1 MSESSNRA
9 AFRGRRSAAGFTLF
23 ELMIAVAIV
32 AILAAMAFPSYRDFS
47 QRMNVTNSTNQ
58 LVGALNTA
66 RSEAVKRGR
75 QVAVIANGGDWS
87 RGWQIV
93 AGKATAAGTVTPPV
107 SPGATSAAC
116 KAYMDLDGVTPLCPR
131 FDGPLPDRYTL
142 LAKGAGTGAS
152 DTQIVFG
159 GSGALVPAT
168 VTNYDFS
175 LCRPSQNA
183 DPTQSRRVHV
193 APSGI
198 ITTYRDT
205 TSSPAGA
212 CS

>member
-1 MSESSNRA
+1 MSESSFRTVRTNR
-9 AFRGRRSAAGFTLF
+9 RQVAGFTIF

-32 AILAAMAFPSYRDFS
+32 AILAAMAFPSYRDFTL
-47 QRMNVTNSTNQ
+47 RMNVTNNTNQ

-75 QVAVIANGGDWS
+75 QVAVIANGGNWS
-87 RGWQIV
+87 NGWQIV
-93 AGKATAAGTVTPPV
+93 AGKTAADGTVTPPA

-116 KAYMDLDGVTPLCPR
+116 TAYMDLDGVTPLCPR

-142 LAKGAGTGAS
+142 LAKGAGAGAS

-159 GSGALVPAT
+159 GSGSVVPAT
-168 VTNYDFS
+168 VTDYDFS
-175 LCRPSQNA
+175 VCRPSQDA

-193 APSGI
+193 AQSGI

-205 TSSPAGA
+205 TSSPAGT
-212 CS
+212 CG

>member
-1 MSESSNRA
+1 MSKSNIRA
-9 AFRGRRSAAGFTLF
+9 AWRSRRETAGFTIF

-32 AILAAMAFPSYRDFS
+32 AILAAMAFPSYREFT
-47 QRMNVTNSTNQ
+47 QRMNVSNNTNQ

-87 RGWQIV
+87 TGWEIV
-93 AGKATAAGTVTPPV
+93 AGKATALGTVTPPV

-116 KAYMDLDGVTPLCPR
+116 MAYMDLDGVTPLCPR
-131 FDGPLPDRYTL
+131 FDGPLPNRYTL
-142 LAKGAGTGAS
+142 LAKSGAGGS

-159 GSGALVPAT
+159 ASGALVGAAL
-168 VTNYDFS
+168 YDFS
-175 LCRPSQNA
+175 LCRPSANA
-183 DPTQSRRVHV
+183 DPAQSRRVHV

-205 TSSPAGA
+205 SSSPAGT
-212 CS
+212 CG